1 VLALLPIAV
10 ESSFFFSGLV
20 YNVTQRESM
29 TSIFFTVSG
38 LFKLE
43 TSFEW
48 VLFITSTRNEER
60 TIGDSVSTGVMD

>member
-20 YNVTQRESM
+20 YNVTERESI

-38 LFKLE
+38 LFKPE

-48 VLFITSTRNEER
+48 VLFVTSTRNEER